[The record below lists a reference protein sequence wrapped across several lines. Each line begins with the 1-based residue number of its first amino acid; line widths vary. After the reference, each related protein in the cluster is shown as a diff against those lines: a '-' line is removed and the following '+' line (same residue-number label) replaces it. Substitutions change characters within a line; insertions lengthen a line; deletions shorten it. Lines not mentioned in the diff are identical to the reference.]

1 VKTEIQREQDRQRV
15 EDVIV
20 TYVITQRDRG
30 VLDEDIVAALDKV
43 KAALLELGEAKN
55 LAPIHVAA

>member
-1 VKTEIQREQDRQRV
+1 MKTEIQREQDRQRV